1 MTMCPYKWAL
11 YIASVLAVLWVTVE
25 ALMRFRSVTDSG
37 GTSSSVRSKA
47 KPSLLADE
55 VGLSDD
61 EDDSE
66 AEEAVGGARDGRPVP
81 ETAGGGVRQRR

>member
-66 AEEAVGGARDGRPVP
+66 AEEAVGGARDGLPVP